1 MGRVRNLNANGR
13 LNPMMASRSLA
24 GKAPLFLDAI
34 KFRES
39 IFALPFAYAGMVLA
53 AEGLPSFNQFLWIT
67 VAMVSARTVGMSA
80 NRILDSDI
88 DALNP
93 RTAGRHLPSGMLRVA
108 DLAAPALAS
117 LAVFFLA
124 AAMLNTLAL
133 ALAPVAAV
141 YLVAY
146 PYAKRYTWAAS
157 LMLGGALGMAP
168 SAAWIGVTGSLDWQP
183 VLLSLSVAL
192 WASSFDILYHTQD
205 HQFYVEQGLHSV
217 AHRFGIAAAFWW
229 ARALDTLAL
238 AALLALGVLMGLAWP
253 YYLGW
258 PGAAAL
264 LIYKHRLVKPSDVSS
279 IGAAFFRTNAY
290 VSLTVFAAI
299 LAAVLIQ

>member
-1 MGRVRNLNANGR
+1 MGRVRNLNATGR
-13 LNPMMASRSLA
+13 LDPALASRSLA
-24 GKAPLFLDAI
+24 GKALLFLDAI

-53 AEGLPSFNQFLWIT
+53 AEGLPSLHQFAWIT

-80 NRILDSDI
+80 NRILDRDI

-93 RTAGRHLPSGMLRVA
+93 RTAGRHLPSGMLRVV
-108 DLAAPALAS
+108 DLAAPALVS

-124 AAMLNTLAL
+124 AGMLNTLAL

-141 YLVAY
+141 YLVIY
-146 PYAKRYTWAAS
+146 PYAKRYTWAAN
-157 LMLGGALGMAP
+157 LMLGGALGIAP

-205 HQFYVEQGLHSV
+205 HQFYLDQGLHSV
-217 AHRFGIAAAFWW
+217 AHRFGVAAAFWW
-229 ARALDTLAL
+229 ARVLDTLAL
-238 AALLALGVLMGLAWP
+238 ASLLALRVLMALAWP
-253 YYLGW
+253 YYVGW
-258 PGAAAL
+258 SIAAAL
-264 LIYKHRLVKPSDVSS
+264 LMYKHRLVHPSDVSR

-290 VSLTVFAAI
+290 VSITVFAAI
-299 LAAVLIQ
+299 LATVLIQ

>member
-80 NRILDSDI
+80 NRILDRDI

-93 RTAGRHLPSGMLRVA
+93 RTAGRHLPSGMLGVV

-117 LAVFFLA
+117 LAVFLLA
-124 AAMLNTLAL
+124 AGMLNTLVL
-133 ALAPVAAV
+133 ALAPVAAI
-141 YLVAY
+141 YLVIY
-146 PYAKRYTWAAS
+146 PYAKRYTWAAN

-183 VLLSLSVAL
+183 ILLSLSVAL
-192 WASSFDILYHTQD
+192 WASSFDILHHTQD
-205 HQFYVEQGLHSV
+205 HRFYLEQGLHSV
-217 AHRFGIAAAFWW
+217 AHRFGVAAAFQWS
-229 ARALDTLAL
+229 RVLDTLAL
-238 AALLALGVLMGLAWP
+238 ASLLALGVLMELAWP
-253 YYLGW
+253 YYVGW
-258 PGAAAL
+258 SLATAL
-264 LIYKHRLVKPSDVSS
+264 LVYKHRMVHPNDVSR

-290 VSLTVFAAI
+290 VSTTVFAAI

>member
-1 MGRVRNLNANGR
+1 MGQVPNLNANGR
-13 LNPMMASRSLA
+13 LDPTTVSRSLA

-53 AEGLPSFNQFLWIT
+53 AEGTPSLNKLLWIT

-80 NRILDSDI
+80 NRILDRDI

-93 RTAGRHLPSGMLRVA
+93 RTAERHLPSGMLRVV

-117 LAVFFLA
+117 LAVFILA

-133 ALAPVAAV
+133 ALAPIAAV
-141 YLVAY
+141 YLVVY
-146 PYAKRYTWAAS
+146 PYTKRYTWAAN

-183 VLLSLSVAL
+183 LLLSLSVAL

-205 HQFYVEQGLHSV
+205 HQFYVDQGLHSV
-217 AHRFGIAAAFWW
+217 AHRFGVPAAFWW
-229 ARALDTLAL
+229 ARVLDTLAL

-253 YYLGW
+253 YYVGW
-258 PGAAAL
+258 SGAAAL
-264 LIYKHRLVKPSDVSS
+264 LINKHRLVKPSDVSS
-279 IGAAFFRTNAY
+279 IGPAFFRTNAY